1 MINVGKINQ
10 LEIIEQLKQNFLL
23 EGGHYGEI
31 PIAKNE
37 LPQGSRLGQQVKV
50 FIFIDDEGYLAAT
63 TDEPLA
69 QVGQVAWLKVIDIT
83 EQGAYLD
90 WGLGDEDAL
99 FLPRQEQ
106 QSPVELN
113 RYCLVYVCF
122 DESKGIYATTYLN
135 DFLQDDASEFKQ
147 GDKVEL
153 IVANQTELGFK
164 VIVNH
169 QYWGL
174 LYANEVFQPLYKG
187 QTVEGYVKKIR
198 EDQRLDLSLQPL
210 GFAKVEGITGDILDK
225 LQQQRGFLALSDKS
239 SPEAIYDTFGV
250 SKKVFKQAIGTLFK
264 QQKISIEAEGIR
276 LVNPKRS

>member
-1 MINVGKINQ
+1 MVHVGQINQ
-10 LEIIEQLKQNFLL
+10 LEVVEQLKQNFLL

-83 EQGAYLD
+83 QQGAYLD

-276 LVNPKRS
+276 LVNAKRS

>member
-83 EQGAYLD
+83 QQGAYLD

-113 RYCLVYVCF
+113 LYCLVYVCF

>member
-1 MINVGKINQ
+1 MVHVGQINQ
-10 LEIIEQLKQNFLL
+10 LEVVEQLKQSFLL
-23 EGGHYGEI
+23 EGGHFGDI

-37 LPQGSRLGQQVKV
+37 LPQGTRLGQQVKV

-83 EQGAYLD
+83 QQGAYLD

-276 LVNPKRS
+276 LVNAKRS

>member
-83 EQGAYLD
+83 QQGAYLD

-276 LVNPKRS
+276 LVNAKRS

>member
-1 MINVGKINQ
+1 MVHVGKINQ

-83 EQGAYLD
+83 QQGAYLD

-276 LVNPKRS
+276 LVNAKRS

>member
-1 MINVGKINQ
+1 MVHVGQINQ
-10 LEIIEQLKQNFLL
+10 LEVVEQLKQNFLL

-83 EQGAYLD
+83 QQGAYLD

-113 RYCLVYVCF
+113 LYCLVYVCF

-276 LVNPKRS
+276 LVNAKRS